1 MLARRAPA
9 PRGVPIEA
17 RAMAKKPSRGAA
29 FFKPRTASK
38 LRARV
43 SSENSPAS
51 SFMTRSS
58 PDRKR
63 RASPR
68 EKRPVASRAMPPSPE
83 TWNPAS
89 LVTAAA
95 GAAAHSRCL
104 AQKDGSEKKT
114 KEDVAKT
121 SLPPAFGASSLDS
134 PLLPRAPLDAPDGAR
149 SPATTASALKAAAKT
164 AAAAASRGTFL
175 KGEPPAPSPGE
186 RLGDEVARVA
196 GGFLSLA
203 TSMLDRVD
211 ALRGR
216 AEAAGKAER
225 ARARELWML
234 SSPQRARGMRETK
247 ADVSQALDACEAELE
262 AAEAEARKD
271 APSDT
276 NAGGDADVREA
287 FSDASSSDASSDASE
302 ASSASSRGSSLG
314 LSDLE
319 LSDEEEETRE
329 LAAASFAEALARESR
344 KSAASARDA
353 RCRHM
358 CAGGGG
364 VGAGG
369 RRRDGTRTRRD
380 ARYRVFSQRFRA
392 TGKRRDERRGGGD
405 ERRSRRERSRREG
418 NPKPGPNRSLQ
429 TRRSLRVHPE
439 AARPP
444 AHAQDDAAKTRKAE
458 KRRRRRAAR
467 AAAGAVRGLVRGL
480 RLRGH
485 AEKKK
490 PLAAKGARRHAYTRG
505 HERVC
510 GTRSTSCSLRSE
522 LLHYVP
528 SKKRLHR
535 GTLGTASPVLLVRVV

>member
-1 MLARRAPA
+1 
-9 PRGVPIEA
+9 
-17 RAMAKKPSRGAA
+17 
-29 FFKPRTASK
+29 
-38 LRARV
+38 
-43 SSENSPAS
+43 
-51 SFMTRSS
+51 
-58 PDRKR
+58 
-63 RASPR
+63 
-68 EKRPVASRAMPPSPE
+68 MPPSPE

-149 SPATTASALKAAAKT
+149 SPATTATALKAAAKT

-276 NAGGDADVREA
+276 NAAGGDADVREA
-287 FSDASSSDASSDASE
+287 FSDASSSDASSDALE

-353 RCRHM
+353 RRVAAAAAAIAAAATRGVDI
-358 CAGGGG
+358 CAREVAALAGEGG
-364 VGAGG
+364 VATEREREETRDTAYLVSGFARRENEATNGEEEETNDDALDANALGA
-369 RRRDGTRTRRD
+369 RETRNPVPTGP
-380 ARYRVFSQRFRA
+380 SKRA
-392 TGKRRDERRGGGD
+392 VLSAYIPKRRDRRHT
-405 ERRSRRERSRREG
+405 RKTTP
-418 NPKPGPNRSLQ
+418 PKLEKPKN
-429 TRRSLRVHPE
+429 
-439 AARPP
+439 AAAAAPRAPPP
-444 AHAQDDAAKTRKAE
+444 ARSGDLFADFAF
-458 KRRRRRAAR
+458 
-467 AAAGAVRGLVRGL
+467 AGAQ
-480 RLRGH
+480 
-485 AEKKK
+485 KKK
-490 PLAAKGARRHAYTRG
+490 NL
-505 HERVC
+505 
-510 GTRSTSCSLRSE
+510 
-522 LLHYVP
+522 
-528 SKKRLHR
+528 
-535 GTLGTASPVLLVRVV
+535 

>member
-1 MLARRAPA
+1 
-9 PRGVPIEA
+9 
-17 RAMAKKPSRGAA
+17 
-29 FFKPRTASK
+29 
-38 LRARV
+38 
-43 SSENSPAS
+43 
-51 SFMTRSS
+51 
-58 PDRKR
+58 
-63 RASPR
+63 
-68 EKRPVASRAMPPSPE
+68 MPPSPE

-149 SPATTASALKAAAKT
+149 SPATTATALKAAAKA

-247 ADVSQALDACEAELE
+247 AYVSQALDACEAELE

-276 NAGGDADVREA
+276 RAGGDADVREA
-287 FSDASSSDASSDASE
+287 FSGASSSDASSDDASE

-358 CAGGGG
+358 L
-364 VGAGG
+364 
-369 RRRDGTRTRRD
+369 
-380 ARYRVFSQRFRA
+380 
-392 TGKRRDERRGGGD
+392 
-405 ERRSRRERSRREG
+405 
-418 NPKPGPNRSLQ
+418 SLI
-429 TRRSLRVHPE
+429 HI
-439 AARPP
+439 
-444 AHAQDDAAKTRKAE
+444 
-458 KRRRRRAAR
+458 
-467 AAAGAVRGLVRGL
+467 
-480 RLRGH
+480 
-485 AEKKK
+485 
-490 PLAAKGARRHAYTRG
+490 
-505 HERVC
+505 
-510 GTRSTSCSLRSE
+510 
-522 LLHYVP
+522 
-528 SKKRLHR
+528 
-535 GTLGTASPVLLVRVV
+535 

>member
-1 MLARRAPA
+1 
-9 PRGVPIEA
+9 
-17 RAMAKKPSRGAA
+17 MAKKPSRGAA
-29 FFKPRTASK
+29 FFKPRTASEIV
-38 LRARV
+38 RARA

-149 SPATTASALKAAAKT
+149 SPATTATALKAAAKT

-276 NAGGDADVREA
+276 NAAGGDADVREA
-287 FSDASSSDASSDASE
+287 FSDASSSDASSDALE

-364 VGAGG
+364 VGGGG

-392 TGKRRDERRGGGD
+392 TGKRSDERRGGGD

-418 NPKPGPNRSLQ
+418 NPKPGPDRSLQ

-480 RLRGH
+480 RLRGR

-490 PLAAKGARRHAYTRG
+490 TFSGERGETTRVHAGIRARVRYAQH
-505 HERVC
+505 V
-510 GTRSTSCSLRSE
+510 
-522 LLHYVP
+522 VFP
-528 SKKRLHR
+528 SK
-535 GTLGTASPVLLVRVV
+535 

>member
-1 MLARRAPA
+1 
-9 PRGVPIEA
+9 
-17 RAMAKKPSRGAA
+17 
-29 FFKPRTASK
+29 
-38 LRARV
+38 
-43 SSENSPAS
+43 
-51 SFMTRSS
+51 
-58 PDRKR
+58 
-63 RASPR
+63 
-68 EKRPVASRAMPPSPE
+68 MPPSPE

-149 SPATTASALKAAAKT
+149 SPATTATALKAAAKT

-216 AEAAGKAER
+216 AEAADKADR

-247 ADVSQALDACEAELE
+247 AAVSQALDACEAELE

-287 FSDASSSDASSDASE
+287 FSDADDASE

-319 LSDEEEETRE
+319 LSDEDEETRE

-353 RCRHM
+353 RRVAAAAAAIAAAATRGVDI
-358 CAGGGG
+358 CAREVAALAREGG
-364 VGAGG
+364 VATEREREETRDTAYLVSGFARRENDATNGEEEETNDALDANALGA
-369 RRRDGTRTRRD
+369 RETRNPVPTGP
-380 ARYRVFSQRFRA
+380 SKRA
-392 TGKRRDERRGGGD
+392 VLSAYIPKRRDRRHT
-405 ERRSRRERSRREG
+405 RKTTP
-418 NPKPGPNRSLQ
+418 PKLEKPKN
-429 TRRSLRVHPE
+429 
-439 AARPP
+439 AAAAAPRAPPP
-444 AHAQDDAAKTRKAE
+444 ARSGDLFADFAF
-458 KRRRRRAAR
+458 
-467 AAAGAVRGLVRGL
+467 AGTQ
-480 RLRGH
+480 
-485 AEKKK
+485 KKK
-490 PLAAKGARRHAYTRG
+490 NL
-505 HERVC
+505 
-510 GTRSTSCSLRSE
+510 
-522 LLHYVP
+522 
-528 SKKRLHR
+528 
-535 GTLGTASPVLLVRVV
+535 

>member
-1 MLARRAPA
+1 
-9 PRGVPIEA
+9 
-17 RAMAKKPSRGAA
+17 
-29 FFKPRTASK
+29 
-38 LRARV
+38 
-43 SSENSPAS
+43 
-51 SFMTRSS
+51 
-58 PDRKR
+58 
-63 RASPR
+63 
-68 EKRPVASRAMPPSPE
+68 MPPSPE

-149 SPATTASALKAAAKT
+149 SPATTATALKAAAKT

-216 AEAAGKAER
+216 AEAADKAER

-287 FSDASSSDASSDASE
+287 FSDASSSDASSDDASE

-353 RCRHM
+353 RRVAAAAAAIAAAATRGVDI
-358 CAGGGG
+358 CAREVAALAREGG
-364 VGAGG
+364 VATEREREETRDTAYLVSGFARRENDATNGEEEEETNDALDANALGA
-369 RRRDGTRTRRD
+369 RETRNPVPTGP
-380 ARYRVFSQRFRA
+380 SKRA
-392 TGKRRDERRGGGD
+392 VLSAYIPKRRDRRHT
-405 ERRSRRERSRREG
+405 RKTTP
-418 NPKPGPNRSLQ
+418 PKLEKPKN
-429 TRRSLRVHPE
+429 
-439 AARPP
+439 AAAAAPRAPPP
-444 AHAQDDAAKTRKAE
+444 ARSGDLFADFAF
-458 KRRRRRAAR
+458 
-467 AAAGAVRGLVRGL
+467 AGTQ
-480 RLRGH
+480 
-485 AEKKK
+485 KKK
-490 PLAAKGARRHAYTRG
+490 NL
-505 HERVC
+505 
-510 GTRSTSCSLRSE
+510 
-522 LLHYVP
+522 
-528 SKKRLHR
+528 
-535 GTLGTASPVLLVRVV
+535 

>member
-1 MLARRAPA
+1 
-9 PRGVPIEA
+9 
-17 RAMAKKPSRGAA
+17 
-29 FFKPRTASK
+29 
-38 LRARV
+38 
-43 SSENSPAS
+43 
-51 SFMTRSS
+51 
-58 PDRKR
+58 
-63 RASPR
+63 
-68 EKRPVASRAMPPSPE
+68 MPPSPE

-149 SPATTASALKAAAKT
+149 SPATTATALKAAAKA

-247 ADVSQALDACEAELE
+247 AYVSQALDACEAELE
-262 AAEAEARKD
+262 AAEAEARVD

-276 NAGGDADVREA
+276 RAGGGLADVREA
-287 FSDASSSDASSDASE
+287 FSDASSSDASSDALE

-329 LAAASFAEALARESR
+329 LAAASRSFAEALARESR
-344 KSAASARDA
+344 KSAAAARDA
-353 RCRHM
+353 RSVAAAAAAIAEAATRGVDI
-358 CAGGGG
+358 CAREVAALAREGG
-364 VGAGG
+364 VATERELSEETRDTAYRGFA
-369 RRRDGTRTRRD
+369 RRESD
-380 ARYRVFSQRFRA
+380 ATNGEEEEETNESNDALDANALDAKETLNRLVPTGPFKRA
-392 TGKRRDERRGGGD
+392 VLSAYIPKRRDRRHT
-405 ERRSRRERSRREG
+405 RKTTP
-418 NPKPGPNRSLQ
+418 PKVEKPKN
-429 TRRSLRVHPE
+429 
-439 AARPP
+439 AAAAPRAPPP
-444 AHAQDDAAKTRKAE
+444 ARSGDLFADFAF
-458 KRRRRRAAR
+458 
-467 AAAGAVRGLVRGL
+467 AGTQ
-480 RLRGH
+480 
-485 AEKKK
+485 KKNN
-490 PLAAKGARRHAYTRG
+490 L
-505 HERVC
+505 
-510 GTRSTSCSLRSE
+510 
-522 LLHYVP
+522 
-528 SKKRLHR
+528 
-535 GTLGTASPVLLVRVV
+535 